1 MQDIEH
7 VIERWVIWVQSERQ
21 LSANTFLAYQKDLD
35 YFLTFITQYHGAEPD
50 LKVLE
55 NLKATDFRAW
65 LSHMNEKQLAR
76 TSIARALSVVRSFY
90 KYLDRQGILH
100 NPIIQNMRS
109 PKTPK
114 SIPRGL
120 SKTQATDL
128 LEAFEESEKDDWIN
142 QRNLALFTLLYGCG
156 LRISE
161 ALGLNSKDVREV
173 DFLRIKGK
181 GNKERIVPMLPVV
194 KSAVSKY
201 LAMCPYDSDPLFYGE
216 KGKRLNI
223 SVAEKQIRD
232 IRRKIGLPETVTP
245 HALRHTFATHLL
257 EAEGDLRTIQE
268 LLGHASLSTTQ
279 RYADINRERLKQIY
293 TKTHPRS

>member
-1 MQDIEH
+1 MQDIEQ
-7 VIERWVIWVQSERQ
+7 VIERWIIWVKSERQ
-21 LSANTFLAYQKDLD
+21 LSTNTFLAYQKDLD
-35 YFLTFITQYHGAEPD
+35 QFLFFITHYQGEEPT
-50 LKVLE
+50 LKTLE
-55 NLKATDFRAW
+55 NLKASDFRAW
-65 LSHMNEKQLAR
+65 LGQMNEKQLAKS
-76 TSIARALSVVRSFY
+76 SIARALSVVRSFY
-90 KYLDRQGILH
+90 KYLDHQDILH

-109 PKTPK
+109 PKIPK

-128 LEAFEESEKDDWIN
+128 LDSFEHDDRDDWIN

-161 ALGLNSKDVREV
+161 ALGLDQKDVTETV
-173 DFLRIKGK
+173 LRIKGK
-181 GNKERIVPMLPVV
+181 GNKERIVPVLPVV
-194 KSAVSKY
+194 KSAIEKY
-201 LAMCPYDSDPLFYGE
+201 QGMCPFDLDPLFYGA

-257 EAEGDLRTIQE
+257 EADGDLRTIQE

-279 RYADINRERLKQIY
+279 RYADINREKLKQIY
-293 TKTHPRS
+293 TKAHPRS